1 MSFFPCILSGH
12 FPLES
17 GDSHSSGELSLGV
30 FVFTKFEDEVGFRPS
45 SWFERKA
52 FIERKVGEFP
62 RFLHEKDGNFDP
74 SLDCSV
80 ILRKFFVAFS
90 FFSGA
95 YSSVM
100 ANGKEKVSG
109 VPSKIF

>member
-1 MSFFPCILSGH
+1 M
-12 FPLES
+12 
-17 GDSHSSGELSLGV
+17 

-52 FIERKVGEFP
+52 FLERKVGEFP
-62 RFLHEKDGNFDP
+62 RFLHQKDGNFVP

-80 ILRKFFVAFS
+80 ILCKFFVASS

-95 YSSVM
+95 DFSVM
-100 ANGKEKVSG
+100 ANGKKNASG
-109 VPSKIF
+109 VPSKFF